1 MWLFDEDISYVLKLK
16 EEELY
21 MSFPS
26 NKLYTDESSQRKIEL
41 MSGSV
46 DDPRLEQSIER
57 KRRWTLSAPSKFDED
72 FEPTHLF
79 EHFMILGIPP
89 DADLK
94 KEVKPRILFLFP
106 SAPLV
111 FSEDDFNQTVDFCF
125 PNGIEP
131 HGRKYKR
138 KNIFISE
145 FVFRLDSK
153 SIYGVCCHFVINP
166 SRIPFFASE
175 ETIQYPYCFCILT
188 RDPILSVHFQYLTY
202 MALLYCRVLNPEGER
217 NVKFHETPEGLT
229 LSYLEEEK
237 GTARWP
243 GTRYP
248 DVLHTEL
255 EFFFSMKRSEDRDI
269 KYVLSEDIRLVIPPF
284 NSEIVTI
291 ALPTLDVLFSCLSV
305 TNITKLFV
313 ALLLEHHT
321 IFKSKDLHLLTLS
334 VLAARALLSPF
345 KIGASLL
352 PIVPNTSRHLP
363 LLEAPFPY
371 IYGITSTS
379 SMPSISLPHNICIVD
394 LDKGTL
400 DDHMLDVELP
410 GQALFIRTIE
420 NFLKQ
425 DKQYIV
431 APPPYIKTK
440 DKKVPNQ
447 EFIDFLDRVHFY
459 MRPPRYLRCIKPK
472 YVFIPP
478 LVENLLNTFS
488 HHIANKLEGRISP
501 CFVTDSTDCE
511 HPVTIFNKDL
521 FLASVPKDEEAF
533 YQEFTGTQIFTQ
545 FCEGKTDKMDEKKR
559 IFSTFGST
567 SETNS
572 SSNVP

>member
-1 MWLFDEDISYVLKLK
+1 MSY
-16 EEELY
+16 
-21 MSFPS
+21 PS
-26 NKLYTDESSQRKIEL
+26 NRLYSDDSSQRKIEL

-46 DDPRLEQSIER
+46 DDPRLEESIER
-57 KRRWTLSAPSKFDED
+57 KRRFTLSVSSKFDE
-72 FEPTHLF
+72 FMEPTHLF

-89 DADLK
+89 DADLSK
-94 KEVKPRILFLFP
+94 KVEPKIIFLYP

-111 FSEDDFNQTVDFCF
+111 FSEDDLNQTVDFCF

-131 HGRKYKR
+131 HGLKYKR

-153 SIYGVCCHFVINP
+153 SIYGVCVHFIVNP
-166 SRIPFFASE
+166 SRVPFFASD
-175 ETIQYPYCFCILT
+175 ETIIYPYCFCILT

-217 NVKFHETPEGLT
+217 KIETQEIEDGLT
-229 LSYLEEEK
+229 LSYLEQEK

-243 GTRYP
+243 GTRFP
-248 DVLHTEL
+248 DVLLTEL
-255 EFFFSMKRSEDRDI
+255 EFFYGMKRSEDRDI
-269 KYVLSEDIRLVIPPF
+269 KYLLSEDIRLVIPPF
-284 NSEIVTI
+284 NSEIVSI

-305 TNITKLFV
+305 TNITRLFE

-352 PIVPNTSRHLP
+352 PIVPNTPRHLP

-371 IYGITSTS
+371 IYGVISTS
-379 SMPSISLPHNICIVD
+379 SMPSINLPQNICIVD

-400 DDHMLDVELP
+400 DDPMLDVELP
-410 GQALFIRTIE
+410 GQVQFIRTIE

-431 APPPYIKTK
+431 APPSYIKTK
-440 DKKVPNQ
+440 DKKLPNKDFL
-447 EFIDFLDRVHFY
+447 EFLDRVHFY
-459 MRPPRYLRCIKPK
+459 MRPPRYLKNIKPK

-478 LVENLLNTFS
+478 LVENILNTFS
-488 HHIANKLEGRISP
+488 HHIANKLESRISP

-521 FLASVPKDEEAF
+521 FLASVPQDEEAF

-559 IFSTFGST
+559 IFSTYGST
-567 SETNS
+567 SENNS
-572 SSNVP
+572 SPTVP

>member
-1 MWLFDEDISYVLKLK
+1 MSY
-16 EEELY
+16 
-21 MSFPS
+21 SDASP
-26 NKLYTDESSQRKIEL
+26 RKIEL
-41 MSGSV
+41 LSGSL

-57 KRRWTLSAPSKFDED
+57 KRRFTESSERRSFDD
-72 FEPTHLF
+72 MEPTHLF

-89 DADLK
+89 DFDLTK
-94 KEVKPRILFLFP
+94 PLEPRILFLFP
-106 SAPLV
+106 AAPLL
-111 FSEDDFNQTVDFCF
+111 FSEDDFNQTADFCF

-131 HGRKYKR
+131 HGLTYKR

-153 SIYGVCCHFVINP
+153 SIYGVCVHFIANP
-166 SRIPFFASE
+166 ARVPFFATDD
-175 ETIQYPYCFCILT
+175 TIKYPFCFCILT
-188 RDPILSVHFQYLTY
+188 KDPILSVHFQYLTY
-202 MALLYCRVLNPEGER
+202 MTLLYCRVLNPEGER
-217 NVKFHETPEGLT
+217 DIQYHEVQDGPT

-255 EFFFSMKRSEDRDI
+255 EYFMGMKRADNRDL
-269 KYVLSEDIRLVIPPF
+269 KYVLSEDLRLVIPPIKT
-284 NSEIVTI
+284 EIVSI

-305 TNITKLFV
+305 ANITKLFE

-352 PIVPNTSRHLP
+352 PIVPNTPRHLP
-363 LLEAPFPY
+363 ILEAPFPY

-379 SMPSISLPHNICIVD
+379 SMPSISLPQNMCVVD
-394 LDKGTL
+394 LDKGTI
-400 DDHMLDVELP
+400 DDPMLDVELP
-410 GQALFIRTIE
+410 GQAQFIRTIE
-420 NFLKQ
+420 NALKQ
-425 DKQYIV
+425 DKQYIL
-431 APPPYIKTK
+431 APPPYIKQK
-440 DKKVPNQ
+440 DKKVPNKDFL
-447 EFIDFLDRVHFY
+447 EFLDRVHFY
-459 MRPPRYLRCIKPK
+459 MRPPRYLKFIKPK

-478 LVENLLNTFS
+478 LVESLLNTFS

-545 FCEGKTDKMDEKKR
+545 FCEGKTDKMDETKR
-559 IFSTFGST
+559 MFSTLGSA
-567 SETNS
+567 SDPNS
-572 SSNVP
+572 SPIIQ